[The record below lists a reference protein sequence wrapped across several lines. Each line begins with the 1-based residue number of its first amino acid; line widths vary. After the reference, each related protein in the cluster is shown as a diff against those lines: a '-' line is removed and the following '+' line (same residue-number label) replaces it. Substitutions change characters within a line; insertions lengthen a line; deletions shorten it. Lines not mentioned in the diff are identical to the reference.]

1 MSEID
6 YLTAL
11 GRTPSGLFIVTS
23 AFEDRRA
30 AFLGSFVQQASFS
43 PLIFSAAVHPERYP
57 YELMSRSKK
66 FGLSLIG
73 ENDQILLKKFAKG
86 HGPETDPISEVA
98 FETVADVPLLKDGLG
113 GAVFEIIAE
122 AKPGDHV
129 IVFGRVLDGRLYDAE
144 RKPWVHVRKSAKNY

>member
-1 MSEID
+1 MSEQD

-23 AFEDRRA
+23 AANGRQA

-43 PLIFSAAVHPERYP
+43 PLIFSVAVHPERYP
-57 YELMSRSKK
+57 YELMSQSKK
-66 FGLSLIG
+66 FGLSLVG

-86 HGPETDPISEVA
+86 HGPESDPISEVS
-98 FETVADVPLLKDGLG
+98 FEVVEGVPLLKDALG
-113 GAVFEIIAE
+113 GAVFEIIDE
-122 AKPGDHV
+122 SKPGDHV
-129 IVFGRVLDGRLYDAE
+129 IVFGQVLAGRLYDAE